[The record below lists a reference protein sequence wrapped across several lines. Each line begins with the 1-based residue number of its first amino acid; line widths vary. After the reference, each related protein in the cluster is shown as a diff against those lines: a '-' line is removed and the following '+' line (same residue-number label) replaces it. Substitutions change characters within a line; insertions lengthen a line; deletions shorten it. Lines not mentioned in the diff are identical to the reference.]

1 MADMESIQ
9 KKQAEAARSMM
20 KIAEEK
26 DPKAILEMAE
36 ALQKQVGDLQKM
48 ALAFAAAVT
57 PQDPEGQETMVKL
70 TPDQKQR
77 VTESTGV
84 GIEVVTLRDTKKR
97 VWSRELPLG
106 RVAPRE
112 IEKAATKE
120 AARLKLISETRTQVE
135 KIIKQLEALNV
146 PELAEPIAELRKDPT
161 LGHGKKVK

>member
-1 MADMESIQ
+1 M
-9 KKQAEAARSMM
+9 
-20 KIAEEK
+20 
-26 DPKAILEMAE
+26 DPKAMFEGLAV
-36 ALQKQVGDLQKM
+36 ALSNVDEVIELIKK
-48 ALAFAAAVT
+48 ALA
-57 PQDPEGQETMVKL
+57 QENDPMLQGGLKETLAKL

-84 GIEVVTLRDTKKR
+84 GIEVVTLRDSKKR